1 MELYAKIITDDK
13 RFERMLS
20 LELSDCGIGL
30 VSEMESFS
38 MKLTKDNFFTI
49 VDLDLCREDISELC
63 GKSKVIGFA
72 RANKSELGHA
82 AESCHAFFNRPFLMS
97 EFLAEIFDD
106 EKLHRSRNARERSS
120 RSSVR
125 RERRESLTIDQDGKC
140 VLFGKERIHLTDSEL
155 RVISLLYD
163 KRGSAVS
170 REEISSLLGAD
181 NGNICDVYICM
192 LRRKLDNRFGM
203 KFISTVRGSGYMLK

>member
-20 LELSDCGIGL
+20 LELSDCGIKL

-38 MKLTKDNFFTI
+38 KKLTEENFFTI

-63 GKSKVIGFA
+63 VNSKVIGFA
-72 RANKSELGHA
+72 RADKCELGQA
-82 AESCHAFFNRPFLMS
+82 AETCHAFFHRPFLMS

-106 EKLHRSRNARERSS
+106 DKLHRSRNARERSS
-120 RSSVR
+120 ISAAR
-125 RERRESLTIDQDGKC
+125 RERRESLTLDRNGKC
-140 VLFGKERIHLTDSEL
+140 ILYGKERIPLTDSEL
-155 RVISLLYD
+155 KVISLLYE
-163 KRGSAVS
+163 KRGISVS